1 VVDSFVVDL
10 GRSIML
16 SKLSASVAECYEHA
30 EECARS
36 ANIAGSPQ
44 LRDDFLYLERSW
56 IKLAQSIAA
65 SERFAVFV
73 AAEKDTKSAAATE
86 RAPA

>member
-1 VVDSFVVDL
+1 
-10 GRSIML
+10 ML
-16 SKLSASVAECYEHA
+16 SKLSASVAECYQHA

-36 ANIAGSPQ
+36 AKIAGTPQ

-56 IKLAQSIAA
+56 IKLAQSIEA

-73 AAEKDTKSAAATE
+73 QTEKDTKSANKTE
-86 RAPA
+86 HASS